1 MYLYG
6 NTATGKTDW
15 RELFKIAFPVL
26 SLFILSNFN
35 NSYKIFFFKAL
46 YLILGIHIIAAF
58 LWQLY
63 FYGNAFEVT
72 SDHRYFLPLLGRGP
86 GDIAI
91 AFYVLFVG
99 AVFYLKISL
108 FNQDTRDKILLLSI
122 LLDFLFSILAQ
133 SRTWPLISVLFILLS
148 YKSVGYRVLILKQ
161 SKLSIFLL
169 ATFIVAA
176 LQVNFF
182 GEIYKRTNY
191 SLLSGRTDLW
201 LIYIQ
206 NIDGFKFFKTTDGLA
221 VGAKVES
228 TASTPSKST
237 EGNSMTN
244 NPAKDSVIFGALFGK
259 NLERKLLI
267 DKASA
272 IETSDAHNV
281 FFDLSQSY
289 GLMGCIFLI
298 FSYFLSLR
306 NLFSMSSLAPVGC
319 FLVVGLVM
327 SPFKVPYLFYTNVL
341 LLLIPMISWP
351 STGNVKSDNSLGI

>member
-26 SLFILSNFN
+26 SLFVLSNFN

-46 YLILGIHIIAAF
+46 YLILGIHIIVAF

-91 AFYVLFVG
+91 AFYVMFVG
-99 AVFYLKISL
+99 IVFYLKVSSL
-108 FNQDTRDKILLLSI
+108 NQGAKDKILLFSI
-122 LLDFLFSILAQ
+122 FFAFLFSILAQ
-133 SRTWPLISVLFILLS
+133 SRTWPLISVLFIVLS
-148 YKSVGYRVLILKQ
+148 YKCVGYGVLILKQ
-161 SKLSIFLL
+161 RKLSSFLL
-169 ATFIVAA
+169 IALIAAA

-201 LIYIQ
+201 FLYVQ
-206 NIDGFKFFKTTDGLA
+206 KIDLFKSFKTTDGQSSSIKA
-221 VGAKVES
+221 DPA
-228 TASTPSKST
+228 ST
-237 EGNSMTN
+237 EGNSITTN
-244 NPAKDSVIFGALFGK
+244 PRQDNIILGALFGK

-267 DKASA
+267 DDTSG
-272 IETSDAHNV
+272 ILTSDAHNV
-281 FFDLSQSY
+281 YFDLAQTY
-289 GLMGCIFLI
+289 GFLGCIFLI

-306 NLFSMSSLAPVGC
+306 DSFSMSSLAPIVC
-319 FLVVGLVM
+319 FLVVGFVM
-327 SPFKVPYLFYTNVL
+327 SPFKIPYLFYTNIL
-341 LLLIPMISWP
+341 LLLIPMISWS
-351 STGNVKSDNSLGI
+351 STGNLK